1 MTEQEQQNIKA
12 FAQIAGAQ
20 RKAYLAAIGKSQE
33 LSAEHLEQLVLYY
46 LTNPSA
52 VVSSLHEDW
61 SHRQY
66 KDGWTYGTAFDEEKK
81 THPMLVAFNE
91 LPIEKQ
97 VEDLLF
103 MQTVQTLSR
112 LM

>member
-20 RKAYLAAIGKSQE
+20 RTAYLAAIGKPLAQS
-33 LSAEHLEQLVLYY
+33 LEHLEQLVLYY
-46 LTNPSA
+46 LTNKNA

-61 SHRQY
+61 SHDQY
-66 KDGWTYGTAFDEEKK
+66 KKGWTCGPYDEEKK
-81 THPMLVAFNE
+81 THPMLVAFND
-91 LPIEKQ
+91 LPVEKQ